1 MVAACFIDDLGL
13 FGRAIDDRIA
23 EPARAHLLPGFLEAK
38 RAAMGAGALGASI
51 SGSGPTSFAIVD
63 SVERAELVAVAMQDA
78 YARSGL
84 ASRTT
89 VTTIDEQGT
98 LVSPA

>member
-1 MVAACFIDDLGL
+1 
-13 FGRAIDDRIA
+13 
-23 EPARAHLLPGFLEAK
+23 
-38 RAAMGAGALGASI
+38 
-51 SGSGPTSFAIVD
+51 VD